1 MHPRGGPC
9 SESGAA
15 RDSTEAH
22 SAPADP
28 AALAAGGLQDRH
40 CGLASAPPCAQRGRP
55 AQRPR
60 HGSTATFSPL
70 DLRSGPPSASP
81 RFVLRRAAG
90 QHLLADELLDESP
103 PFTKAGM
110 RAWVYWRDLPR
121 RSRFLACS
129 KFLRLTG
136 YFPPFPFAGSRTV
149 PRLAFSDA
157 PEFDTSHAFLAVLVP
172 VYVIRVIGQP
182 RASICVAIH
191 SKDDYSGLEA
201 TGVNL
206 ADLGVT
212 QEEWGTL
219 HSRLGDVPTVLH
231 ALRAFGITGARQLE
245 LFEFH
250 TLAYPL
256 GVPLVFPA
264 TSFDDDAAWRVTHEL
279 LPWEFAAGLAGAGM
293 IHAWLHDS
301 EKQKF
306 SKTFGTGLQPWFR
319 DFVRAFTGQEQGA
332 ASGIAELRTALR
344 NDYAAAL
351 GLCPGPSRA
360 APSRSWPASLRPLDP
375 PDCEIPWD
383 QLVEPWGLAETHFH
397 HGAIEEAWNSPGRKG
412 RSLYARPARGS
423 SRLRKPAVDVID
435 VDAGADT
442 PAPADPDAPAPG
454 SAPDA
459 SNSSAPPPA
468 TAKRSLLPTGRK
480 RIPPPPTATD
490 AATGGEETAPPP
502 AGKQKTKKA
511 PAQPRRLAPSKSAPV
526 GPRPG
531 YCAKSSEEP
540 APRPAQPE
548 KRKRRQAAPEDD
560 FSDDDW
566 GPPQRRRAASPPPPA
581 SGDEG
586 EESDDDSDPDPE
598 PEAVVAAPKRRSAT
612 KEIVRLPPPL
622 TGRRRR
628 EAARG
633 GRPPSAGHPP
643 SPSATPAAQ
652 PAPHYA
658 PLAAAQP
665 AQAPP
670 QPPAGPPFVPPA
682 DPWAATRAAL
692 LAGNGPPDLVWLA
705 QHAAAAA
712 APAAGAW
719 APQAGFQLAAPT
731 PAITAGTAPAQT
743 GPPAGAATAG
753 DAQNQREHRESRCD
767 RAKDRTAD
775 KDRRK
780 SSPATKSAGSK
791 RTRSASPPPSR
802 KSAAPS
808 DPSDPDDS
816 SSASSDAGSPE
827 SDSDSSSEASAAPS
841 RKEAK
846 RAKPSA
852 AKPAGRLPSDLVRP
866 ANLLGLQLPA
876 AETGLHTAATEL
888 AERLRQIEQGFTNYL
903 MPGGNNI
910 AGSAA
915 GAVDPQVAPMIAN
928 FGLFCI
934 RETIEFCWGLV
945 TQGLAQANVQN
956 AIGLVAR
963 IGEIRARMPGG
974 ACGRSGELIREW
986 DALTR
991 PLYHRLREAVRAL
1004 SVLRAYMRPSADLTR
1019 SLNQAGQAVAA
1030 WPDSAKLLR
1039 SSSGRGTSSFLQN
1052 PPLGPHELRKFD
1064 KQTTATLAVGTPE
1077 AMTAAFLAAGGAER
1091 RARRERGGRKH
1102 NRGGKA
1108 PRAPAA
1114 GDDDPDDRDD
1124 GRKKGRKKKPSK
1136 GDRD

>member
-1 MHPRGGPC
+1 MRT
-9 SESGAA
+9 A
-15 RDSTEAH
+15 RA
-22 SAPADP
+22 
-28 AALAAGGLQDRH
+28 
-40 CGLASAPPCAQRGRP
+40 P

-60 HGSTATFSPL
+60 HGSTATSSPL

-206 ADLGVT
+206 ADLG
-212 QEEWGTL
+212 
-219 HSRLGDVPTVLH
+219 
-231 ALRAFGITGARQLE
+231 LE

-502 AGKQKTKKA
+502 VGKQKTKKA
-511 PAQPRRLAPSKSAPV
+511 PAQPRRLAPSKSAPAK
-526 GPRPG
+526 
-531 YCAKSSEEP
+531 AKSSEEP

-560 FSDDDW
+560 ASDDSWD
-566 GPPQRRRAASPPPPA
+566 PPQRRRAATHPPPA
-581 SGDEG
+581 SDDEG

-622 TGRRRR
+622 TESERMAAIQRSR
-628 EAARG
+628 EEAQAA
-633 GRPPSAGHPP
+633 AG
-643 SPSATPAAQ
+643 AK
-652 PAPHYA
+652 
-658 PLAAAQP
+658 PLAAAARHLLATLP
-665 AQAPP
+665 
-670 QPPAGPPFVPPA
+670 PPAGRTPVRSA
-682 DPWAATRAAL
+682 GRPWAATRAAL

-712 APAAGAW
+712 APAAGA
-719 APQAGFQLAAPT
+719 PDPGRRRYSR
-731 PAITAGTAPAQT
+731 
-743 GPPAGAATAG
+743 
-753 DAQNQREHRESRCD
+753 DAQNQREHRESRRD

-852 AKPAGRLPSDLVRP
+852 AKPAGRLPSDL
-866 ANLLGLQLPA
+866 
-876 AETGLHTAATEL
+876 
-888 AERLRQIEQGFTNYL
+888 
-903 MPGGNNI
+903 
-910 AGSAA
+910 
-915 GAVDPQVAPMIAN
+915 VAPMIAN

>member
-1 MHPRGGPC
+1 MG
-9 SESGAA
+9 
-15 RDSTEAH
+15 
-22 SAPADP
+22 
-28 AALAAGGLQDRH
+28 
-40 CGLASAPPCAQRGRP
+40 
-55 AQRPR
+55 
-60 HGSTATFSPL
+60 
-70 DLRSGPPSASP
+70 
-81 RFVLRRAAG
+81 
-90 QHLLADELLDESP
+90 
-103 PFTKAGM
+103 
-110 RAWVYWRDLPR
+110 AWVYWRDLPR

-136 YFPPFPFAGSRTV
+136 YFPPFPFAGSQTV
-149 PRLAFSDA
+149 PRLAFSDD
-157 PEFDTSHAFLAVLVP
+157 PEFDASHAFLAVLVP
-172 VYVIRVIGQP
+172 VYVIRVIGQS
-182 RASICVAIH
+182 RGSICVAIH

-206 ADLGVT
+206 ADLGIT

-231 ALRAFGITGARQLE
+231 ALRAFGPTGARQLE

-264 TSFDDDAAWRVTHEL
+264 ASFDDDAAWRVTHEL

-360 APSRSWPASLRPLDP
+360 APSRSWPASLQPLDL
-375 PDCEIPWD
+375 PDSEIPWD

-397 HGAIEEAWNSPGRKG
+397 LGAIEEAWNSPGRKG

-423 SRLRKPAVDVID
+423 TRLRKPAADVID
-435 VDAGADT
+435 VDAGADA
-442 PAPADPDAPAPG
+442 PAPAEPDAPASG
-454 SAPDA
+454 SAPGA
-459 SNSSAPPPA
+459 SSSSAPPPA
-468 TAKRSLLPTGRK
+468 PAKRSLPPTGRK
-480 RIPPPPTATD
+480 RVPPPLKAAD
-490 AATGGEETAPPP
+490 AATGGEGSAPPP
-502 AGKQKTKKA
+502 AEKPKKKTKA
-511 PAQPRRLAPSKSAPV
+511 PAQPRRTAPPKPASSAEEEAP
-526 GPRPG
+526 
-531 YCAKSSEEP
+531 EEP
-540 APRPAQPE
+540 APRPAKPA
-548 KRKRRQAAPEDD
+548 KRKRRPVVPEDD

-586 EESDDDSDPDPE
+586 EESEDDSDPDPE
-598 PEAVVAAPKRRSAT
+598 PKVVAAAPKRRSAT
-612 KEIVRLPPPL
+612 KEIVRLHRPSRSERLAAIQRSREEAQAAAGAKPL
-622 TGRRRR
+622 AA
-628 EAARG
+628 AARHLLAVL
-633 GRPPSAGHPP
+633 PP
-643 SPSATPAAQ
+643 PSATPAAQ

-658 PLAAAQP
+658 PHAATRP
-665 AQAPP
+665 GQAPP

-712 APAAGAW
+712 SPA
-719 APQAGFQLAAPT
+719 T
-731 PAITAGTAPAQT
+731 GTPAQT
-743 GPPAGAATAG
+743 GPPAGAAAAG
-753 DAQNQREHRESRCD
+753 DAQNQRDHRESRRD
-767 RAKDRTAD
+767 RAKDRPAG

-791 RTRSASPPPSR
+791 RARSASPPPSR
-802 KSAAPS
+802 KSAAS
-808 DPSDPDDS
+808 GDPSDADDS
-816 SSASSDAGSPE
+816 SSASSGASLPE
-827 SDSDSSSEASAAPS
+827 SDSDSSSEASAVPS
-841 RKEAK
+841 RKETK

-852 AKPAGRLPSDLVRP
+852 AEPTGRLPADLVRP
-866 ANLLGLQLPA
+866 ANLVGLQLPA

-915 GAVDPQVAPMIAN
+915 GAVDRQVAPMIAN

-934 RETIEFCWGLV
+934 RETLEFCWALV

-974 ACGRSGELIREW
+974 ACGRNGELLREW

-1064 KQTTATLAVGTPE
+1064 KQATATLAVGTPE
-1077 AMTAAFLAAGGAER
+1077 AMTAAFLAAGGSER
-1091 RARRERGGRKH
+1091 RERRERGGRKH
-1102 NRGGKA
+1102 GRGAKQLRARAADDEEPKDRGDSDEDRPKKGKKPKGGK
-1108 PRAPAA
+1108 R
-1114 GDDDPDDRDD
+1114 GKD
-1124 GRKKGRKKKPSK
+1124 
-1136 GDRD
+1136 

>member
-1 MHPRGGPC
+1 MG
-9 SESGAA
+9 
-15 RDSTEAH
+15 
-22 SAPADP
+22 
-28 AALAAGGLQDRH
+28 
-40 CGLASAPPCAQRGRP
+40 
-55 AQRPR
+55 
-60 HGSTATFSPL
+60 
-70 DLRSGPPSASP
+70 
-81 RFVLRRAAG
+81 
-90 QHLLADELLDESP
+90 
-103 PFTKAGM
+103 
-110 RAWVYWRDLPR
+110 AWVYWRDLPR

-136 YFPPFPFAGSRTV
+136 YFPPFPFAGSQTV
-149 PRLAFSDA
+149 PRLAFSDD
-157 PEFDTSHAFLAVLVP
+157 PEFDASHAFLAVLVP
-172 VYVIRVIGQP
+172 VYVIRVIGQS
-182 RASICVAIH
+182 RGSICVAIH

-206 ADLGVT
+206 ADLGIT

-231 ALRAFGITGARQLE
+231 ALRAFGPTGARQLE

-264 TSFDDDAAWRVTHEL
+264 ASFDDDAAWRVTHEL

-306 SKTFGTGLQPWFR
+306 SKAFGTGLQPWFR

-360 APSRSWPASLRPLDP
+360 APSRSWPASLQPLDL
-375 PDCEIPWD
+375 PDSEIPWD

-397 HGAIEEAWNSPGRKG
+397 LGAIEEAWNSPGRKG

-423 SRLRKPAVDVID
+423 TRLRKPAADVID
-435 VDAGADT
+435 LVR
-442 PAPADPDAPAPG
+442 
-454 SAPDA
+454 
-459 SNSSAPPPA
+459 PA
-468 TAKRSLLPTGRK
+468 TGDGEALASSDGTEAR
-480 RIPPPPTATD
+480 TAPLKAAD
-490 AATGGEETAPPP
+490 AATGGEGSAPPP
-502 AGKQKTKKA
+502 AEKPKKKTKA
-511 PAQPRRLAPSKSAPV
+511 PAQPRRTAPPKPASSAEEEAP
-526 GPRPG
+526 
-531 YCAKSSEEP
+531 EEP
-540 APRPAQPE
+540 APRPAKPA
-548 KRKRRQAAPEDD
+548 KRKRRPVVPEDD

-586 EESDDDSDPDPE
+586 EESEDDSDPDPE
-598 PEAVVAAPKRRSAT
+598 PKVVAAAPKRRSAT

-622 TGRRRR
+622 TESERLAAIQRSR
-628 EAARG
+628 EEAQAAAGAKPLAAAARHLLAVL
-633 GRPPSAGHPP
+633 PP
-643 SPSATPAAQ
+643 PSATPAAQ

-658 PLAAAQP
+658 PHAATQP
-665 AQAPP
+665 GQAPP

-712 APAAGAW
+712 SPATGTW

-731 PAITAGTAPAQT
+731 PAIAAGTAPAQT
-743 GPPAGAATAG
+743 GPPAGAAAAG
-753 DAQNQREHRESRCD
+753 DAQNQRDHRESRRD
-767 RAKDRTAD
+767 RAKDRPAG

-791 RTRSASPPPSR
+791 RARSASPPR
-802 KSAAPS
+802 
-808 DPSDPDDS
+808 
-816 SSASSDAGSPE
+816 AGN
-827 SDSDSSSEASAAPS
+827 SDSSSEASAVPS
-841 RKEAK
+841 RKETK

-852 AKPAGRLPSDLVRP
+852 AAPTGRLPADLVRP
-866 ANLLGLQLPA
+866 ANLVGLQLPA

-915 GAVDPQVAPMIAN
+915 GAVDHQVAPMIAN

-934 RETIEFCWGLV
+934 RETLEFCWALV

-974 ACGRSGELIREW
+974 ACGRNGELLREW

-1064 KQTTATLAVGTPE
+1064 KQATATLAVGTPE
-1077 AMTAAFLAAGGAER
+1077 AMTAAFLAAGGSRSER
-1091 RARRERGGRKH
+1091 RERRERGGRKH
-1102 NRGGKA
+1102 GRGAKQLRARAADDEEPKDRGDSDEDRPKKGKKPKGGK
-1108 PRAPAA
+1108 R
-1114 GDDDPDDRDD
+1114 GKD
-1124 GRKKGRKKKPSK
+1124 
-1136 GDRD
+1136 

>member
-1 MHPRGGPC
+1 
-9 SESGAA
+9 
-15 RDSTEAH
+15 
-22 SAPADP
+22 
-28 AALAAGGLQDRH
+28 
-40 CGLASAPPCAQRGRP
+40 
-55 AQRPR
+55 
-60 HGSTATFSPL
+60 
-70 DLRSGPPSASP
+70 
-81 RFVLRRAAG
+81 
-90 QHLLADELLDESP
+90 
-103 PFTKAGM
+103 M

-136 YFPPFPFAGSRTV
+136 YFPPFPFAGSQTV
-149 PRLAFSDA
+149 PRLAFSDD
-157 PEFDTSHAFLAVLVP
+157 PEFDASHAFLAGLVP
-172 VYVIRVIGQP
+172 VYVIRVIGQS
-182 RASICVAIH
+182 RGSICVAIH

-206 ADLGVT
+206 ADLGIT

-231 ALRAFGITGARQLE
+231 ALRAFGPTGARQLE

-264 TSFDDDAAWRVTHEL
+264 ASFDDDAAWRVTHEL

-344 NDYAAAL
+344 SDYAAAL

-360 APSRSWPASLRPLDP
+360 APSRSWPASLQPLDL
-375 PDCEIPWD
+375 PDSEIPWD

-397 HGAIEEAWNSPGRKG
+397 LGAIEEAWNSPGRKG

-423 SRLRKPAVDVID
+423 TRLRKPAADVID
-435 VDAGADT
+435 VDAGADA
-442 PAPADPDAPAPG
+442 PAPAEPVAPASG
-454 SAPDA
+454 SAPGA
-459 SNSSAPPPA
+459 SSSSAPPPA
-468 TAKRSLLPTGRK
+468 PAKRSLPPTGRK
-480 RIPPPPTATD
+480 RVPPPLKAAD
-490 AATGGEETAPPP
+490 AATGGDGSAPPP
-502 AGKQKTKKA
+502 AEKPKKTKA
-511 PAQPRRLAPSKSAPV
+511 PAQPRRTAPSKPASSAEEEAP
-526 GPRPG
+526 
-531 YCAKSSEEP
+531 EEP
-540 APRPAQPE
+540 APRPAKPA
-548 KRKRRQAAPEDD
+548 KRKRRPVVPEDD
-560 FSDDDW
+560 FSDDSW
-566 GPPQRRRAASPPPPA
+566 GPPQRRRAATPPPPA

-598 PEAVVAAPKRRSAT
+598 PKVVAAARSGAPPPRRSPLRT
-612 KEIVRLPPPL
+612 TRPTPPPSRP
-622 TGRRRR
+622 G
-628 EAARG
+628 AA
-633 GRPPSAGHPP
+633 
-643 SPSATPAAQ
+643 PA
-652 PAPHYA
+652 
-658 PLAAAQP
+658 
-665 AQAPP
+665 
-670 QPPAGPPFVPPA
+670 PAGPPFVPPA

-712 APAAGAW
+712 SPATG
-719 APQAGFQLAAPT
+719 T
-731 PAITAGTAPAQT
+731 PHPDRA
-743 GPPAGAATAG
+743 PAGAAAAG
-753 DAQNQREHRESRCD
+753 DAQSQRDHRESRRD
-767 RAKDRTAD
+767 RAKDRSAG

-791 RTRSASPPPSR
+791 HARSASPPPSR
-802 KSAAPS
+802 KSAAS
-808 DPSDPDDS
+808 GDPSDADDS
-816 SSASSDAGSPE
+816 SSASSGASLPE
-827 SDSDSSSEASAAPS
+827 SDSDSSSEASAVPS

-852 AKPAGRLPSDLVRP
+852 AEPAGRLPADLVRP
-866 ANLLGLQLPA
+866 ANLVGLQLPA

-915 GAVDPQVAPMIAN
+915 GAVDRQVAPMIAN

-934 RETIEFCWGLV
+934 RETLEFCWALV

-974 ACGRSGELIREW
+974 ACGRSGELLREW

-1064 KQTTATLAVGTPE
+1064 KQATATLAVGTPE
-1077 AMTAAFLAAGGAER
+1077 AMTAAFLAAGGSER
-1091 RARRERGGRKH
+1091 RERRERGGRKH
-1102 NRGGKA
+1102 GRGAKQLRARAADDEEPKDRGDSDEDRPKKGKKPKGGK
-1108 PRAPAA
+1108 R
-1114 GDDDPDDRDD
+1114 GKD
-1124 GRKKGRKKKPSK
+1124 
-1136 GDRD
+1136 